1 MFRAGAMTVDTSN
14 WERAREW
21 IRSAIASNELA
32 EGDQLPPES
41 DMQREIGVGRHSL
54 RRAVA
59 ALAAEGVLSVE
70 QGRGTF
76 VREPARIT
84 YRIGSR
90 TRFRENLLRQGVE
103 PGGDTISA
111 EVVPADC
118 EIAGVL
124 GLAEGADVTR
134 VITRGRADG
143 RPILLTCSFHPYDR
157 FPDLARRRLSR
168 ESVTDIYAAHGVT
181 DYARKETALHSR
193 LPQKWEARMLEQPAD
208 QPVVVISKI
217 DADPEGFPI
226 GHAESIWSAG
236 RVRFSLDHA
245 EPTGRTRHV

>member
-1 MFRAGAMTVDTSN
+1 MDTTN
-14 WERAREW
+14 WERARDW
-21 IRSAIASNELA
+21 IRAEIAANALA

-76 VREPARIT
+76 VREPARIA

-90 TRFRENLLRQGVE
+90 TRFRENLQGQGVV
-103 PGGDTISA
+103 PGGETISA
-111 EVVPADC
+111 EVLPADA
-118 EIAGVL
+118 EVAGVL

-143 RPILLTCSFHPYDR
+143 RPILLTCSFHPHER
-157 FPDLARRRLSR
+157 FPDLERRRLAR
-168 ESVTDIYAAHGVT
+168 ESVTEIYAAHGVA
-181 DYARKETALHSR
+181 DYVRKETALYAR
-193 LPQKWEARMLEQPAD
+193 LPRKWEARMLEQPAD

-217 DADPEGFPI
+217 DADADGFPI
-226 GHAESIWSAG
+226 GYAESIWSAG

-245 EPTGRTRHV
+245 LPKGPTRHV